1 MTDAFW
7 RNCDLEEA
15 YKVLTIELI
24 NITKASPNADAEYE
38 KYYSDRSKQIAKE
51 LLKNSQAREKLRPK
65 LIKEK
70 HAEERRTHA
79 DEMRKFQLEQKE
91 RRAIEASKNK
101 KVTWTIEKF

>member
-7 RNCDLEEA
+7 RNYDLEES
-15 YKVLTIELI
+15 YKFLTIELI
-24 NITKASPNADAEYE
+24 NNAQALTTADAETQQF
-38 KYYSDRSKQIAKE
+38 YSRRSKQIAKE
-51 LLKNSQAREKLRPK
+51 LFNNSQAREKLRPK

-70 HAEERRTHA
+70 HAEERRAHA
-79 DEMRKFQLEQKE
+79 EEMRKFQLEQKE

>member
-1 MTDAFW
+1 MTDSFW
-7 RNCDLEEA
+7 RNYDLEES
-15 YKVLTIELI
+15 YKFLTIELI
-24 NITKASPNADAEYE
+24 NNVQALTTADAEYE
-38 KYYSDRSKQIAKE
+38 KYYSGRSKQIAKE

-70 HAEERRTHA
+70 HAEERRAHA

-101 KVTWTIEKF
+101 KITWTIEKF